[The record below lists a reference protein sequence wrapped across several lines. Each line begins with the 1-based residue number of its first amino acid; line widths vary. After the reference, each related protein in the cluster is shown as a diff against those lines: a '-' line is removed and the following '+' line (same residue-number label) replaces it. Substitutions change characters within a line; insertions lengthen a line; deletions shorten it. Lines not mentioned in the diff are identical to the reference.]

1 MAKEQIPQA
10 VKEGRKRKRY
20 EYPLNNPDDYLGRLV
35 FTVLE
40 EPPSDLGN
48 LVGAITS
55 AGESLASM
63 GKSLVTGEERT
74 PEEKIKDEEKL
85 EGLTNLPIQGVQ
97 ELIDTGRSVQLY
109 MPAGLQY
116 RDTVNYE
123 NMDLGGLGATTERA
137 LQSGSGVLNT
147 LIEGGM
153 STLSSGLTGAGGKDL
168 AAVGTMKLASK
179 MLPTEIAGAFRSA
192 GQVTTNPN
200 TRVLFKSVNL
210 REFMFAFKFMATSQK
225 EAEEVKQII
234 KFFRTEL
241 YPEDINLELGNG
253 NAISVGYRFPN
264 KFRIDVLYDGK
275 DVATRIKPCFLR
287 DVNVTYNPT
296 SQTMHSDGNFQE
308 IEMSLAFQETKTL
321 SRKDIDDDDEF
332 GGGF

>member
-1 MAKEQIPQA
+1 MTTETIPQA
-10 VKEGRKRKRY
+10 VKEQRKNKRY
-20 EYPLNNPDDYLGRLV
+20 EYPLNNPDDYLGRLQ

-48 LVGAITS
+48 LVGAIQS
-55 AGESLASM
+55 AGESLASSV
-63 GKSLVTGEERT
+63 KESFTSEERT
-74 PEEKIKDEEKL
+74 PEERQRDEEKL
-85 EGLTNLPIQGVQ
+85 EGLTNLPIQGEQ
-97 ELIDTGRSVQLY
+97 ELIDTGKSVSLY
-109 MPAGLQY
+109 LPVGLQY
-116 RDTVNYE
+116 RDTVAYE
-123 NMDLGGLGATTERA
+123 NMDLGGMGATAERA
-137 LQSGSGVLNT
+137 LKSGSGVLNQ

-153 STLSSGLTGAGGKDL
+153 STLASGLTGAGGKDL
-168 AAVGTMKLASK
+168 AAMGTVKLASTL
-179 MLPTEIAGAFRSA
+179 LPTEISGAFRSA

-210 REFMFAFKFMATSQK
+210 REFAFAFKFLATSQK

-241 YPEDINLELGNG
+241 YPEDIDLQLGNG

-264 KFRIDVLYDGK
+264 KFRIDVLYDGN
-275 DVATRIKPCFLR
+275 DVATKIKPCFLR
-287 DVNVTYNPT
+287 DVSVTYNPT
-296 SQTMHSDGNFQE
+296 NQAMHSDGNFQE

-321 SRKDIDDDDEF
+321 SRKDVEGEDEF